1 VQVKE
6 FGRQAGEVR
15 EWDRVLVENGN
26 QISRLYSQII
36 SAEEANKAV
45 EDSLSYIESQQGE
58 LGNLLDGYEA
68 QANEMFDGA
77 GGRGVGLDFGPADGE
92 REKAYSLAETLHS
105 QLDTLSRSLT
115 SMIDEVNS
123 LSANSTAVP
132 PLSTS
137 ILDPSADS
145 SGAAPTAGA
154 AAEEDPVSQIAQIL
168 NAHLTS
174 LQWIDGAAGGMK
186 DKVVELERKMVE
198 VNGGGRNMG
207 GTGRRLVE
215 SGGGLGRSQQG
226 SASGRYGMGRR

>member
-1 VQVKE
+1 
-6 FGRQAGEVR
+6 
-15 EWDRVLVENGN
+15 
-26 QISRLYSQII
+26 
-36 SAEEANKAV
+36 
-45 EDSLSYIESQQGE
+45 
-58 LGNLLDGYEA
+58 
-68 QANEMFDGA
+68 
-77 GGRGVGLDFGPADGE
+77 
-92 REKAYSLAETLHS
+92 
-105 QLDTLSRSLT
+105 
-115 SMIDEVNS
+115 MIDEVNS
-123 LSANSTAVP
+123 LSSNSTSVP

-145 SGAAPTAGA
+145 SNVAAPSA
-154 AAEEDPVSQIAQIL
+154 AAAADEDPVSQIAQIL

-198 VNGGGRNMG
+198 VNGGGRAGG